1 LEQYHFYLEE
11 TSFLFWFTTNTT
23 FIMHQSQQAMSTIVK
38 KIMKNI
44 VSRLIDN
51 YKCLYLLFKE

>member
-1 LEQYHFYLEE
+1 
-11 TSFLFWFTTNTT
+11 
-23 FIMHQSQQAMSTIVK
+23 MHQSQQAMLAIVK

-51 YKCLYLLFKE
+51 YKCLYLLFKG